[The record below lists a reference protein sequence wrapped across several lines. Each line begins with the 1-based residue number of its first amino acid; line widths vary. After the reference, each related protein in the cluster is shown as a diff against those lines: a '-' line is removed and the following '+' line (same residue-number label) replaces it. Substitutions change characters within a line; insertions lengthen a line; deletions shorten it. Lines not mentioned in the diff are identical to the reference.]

1 MTSPSIS
8 PSLETPLPPGTCTP
22 YPRPVLQGEF
32 TLKVMNTSES
42 PRGQGFPLEMVMLG
56 EPQL

>member
-1 MTSPSIS
+1 MTSSSIS
-8 PSLETPLPPGTCTP
+8 PGLETSLLL
-22 YPRPVLQGEF
+22 RIAAPVLQGEF
-32 TLKVMNTSES
+32 TLKMTNTSKF